1 MQKSHKESRYYPNN
15 FQLQDSKAHPP
26 RLRTVHMQ
34 VREGL
39 TKILESSIFSQK
51 VLPQQHILRYMR
63 FFNIS
68 EFQQSTAHQLNQGR
82 CSSTVSLNFI
92 SCIIAMFCS
101 TVFVQ
106 IQSDS
111 NSPIKSFITWCNSLQ
126 DHCHTL
132 TLHQGQQQQKPL
144 LKTLLQGQQQQKLLL
159 KTLLQGQQQQKPL
172 LKTLLPAMTS
182 SKTLPIFLKNRQ
194 PSTQEKTLIP

>member
-51 VLPQQHILRYMR
+51 VLPQQHILRYNCELR

-132 TLHQGQQQQKPL
+132 TLSQ
-144 LKTLLQGQQQQKLLL
+144 
-159 KTLLQGQQQQKPL
+159 
-172 LKTLLPAMTS
+172 LLPPSVSAAPIQSRFSVSRLAGSPGDLQELQDNNIILNLTCSVQGSFPRPNIRIVRTTS
-182 SKTLPIFLKNRQ
+182 WNTL
-194 PSTQEKTLIP
+194 

>member
-51 VLPQQHILRYMR
+51 VLPQQHILRYNCELR

-132 TLHQGQQQQKPL
+132 TLSQLPPPLFQPLRSRADFLCPDWLGAQG
-144 LKTLLQGQQQQKLLL
+144 TSRSSR
-159 KTLLQGQQQQKPL
+159 T
-172 LKTLLPAMTS
+172 TTSFSTSPAQSRGASPDPTS
-182 SKTLPIFLKNRQ
+182 
-194 PSTQEKTLIP
+194 E

>member
-34 VREGL
+34 VREGF
-39 TKILESSIFSQK
+39 KKNLESSIFSQK
-51 VLPQQHILRYMR
+51 VLPQQHILRYNCELR

-132 TLHQGQQQQKPL
+132 TLSQLPPLCFSRSDPEQIFCVQIGRKPRGPPGAPGQQHHSQPHL
-144 LKTLLQGQQQQKLLL
+144 LSPGQFPQ
-159 KTLLQGQQQQKPL
+159 
-172 LKTLLPAMTS
+172 
-182 SKTLPIFLKNRQ
+182 
-194 PSTQEKTLIP
+194 TQHQNSEDH